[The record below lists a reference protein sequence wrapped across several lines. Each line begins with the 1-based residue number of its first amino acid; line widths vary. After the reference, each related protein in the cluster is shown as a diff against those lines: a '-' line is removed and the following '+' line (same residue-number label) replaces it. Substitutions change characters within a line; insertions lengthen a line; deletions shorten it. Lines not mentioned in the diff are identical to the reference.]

1 MAIRKPLVL
10 GTNDGLLAEELSSG
24 DTLSTADIEDSSN
37 KRFVTDAEKA
47 AIGAA
52 SGDPVNIQ
60 DSEPTANGLWI
71 QTNVGGDP
79 NAFMVWI
86 KE

>member
-1 MAIRKPLVL
+1 MAIRKPLVV
-10 GTNDGLLAEELSSG
+10 GSEDLLAEELPLG
-24 DTLSTADIEDSSN
+24 DVLTSADIQDSIN

-52 SGDPVNIQ
+52 SGAAVNIQ
-60 DSEPTANGLWI
+60 DTEPTANGLWI
-71 QTNVGGDP
+71 QTNVDGDP
-79 NAFMVWI
+79 NAFMVWV

>member
-1 MAIRKPLVL
+1 MATKKPLVV
-10 GTNDGLLAEELSSG
+10 GSGNELLEQLQVG
-24 DTLSTADIEDSSN
+24 DTLSTSDISDSVD
-37 KRFVTDAEKA
+37 KRFVTDLEKA

-52 SGDPVNIQ
+52 TGDPVHIQ
-60 DSEPTANGLWI
+60 ATEPSSNGLWV
-71 QTNVGGDP
+71 QTNVDGDP